1 MRHTTVRTLIAGALA
16 STLVGLAAGSASA
29 DRWWGADRT
38 GDVRQWSYSPEPPP
52 CGTFAEETTPQD
64 ASTDIVGLSVRHEGD
79 TVEVRAHL
87 RNLTGW
93 GDRSVD
99 FEIDTDRR
107 PYSVLVFRNPRRHP
121 ADPWLMDASGIPS
134 TPDECGSYSTVNF
147 GVPCDG
153 LRAATSSRDDHV
165 SVVIPRSCL
174 GTPRW
179 VRAGVRS
186 YRTVGERAR
195 VDTWRRPE
203 PDPQPSSSLIGPL
216 GPRVRHSS

>member
-1 MRHTTVRTLIAGALA
+1 MRHTAVRTLATVALA
-16 STLVGLAAGSASA
+16 STLVALPAGSASA
-29 DRWWGADRT
+29 DRWWGADRS

-93 GDRSVD
+93 GDRSVT

-107 PYSVLVFRNPRRHP
+107 PYSVLVLRNPTRHP
-121 ADPWLMDASGIPS
+121 ADPWLMDASGTPS
-134 TPDECGSYSTVNF
+134 PPDECGSYSTVNF
-147 GVPCDG
+147 GVPCEG
-153 LRAATSSRDDHV
+153 LTAAASSRDDLV

-174 GTPRW
+174 DEPQW
-179 VRAGVRS
+179 VKVGLRS
-186 YRTVGERAR
+186 SRTVGERYR
-195 VDTWRRPE
+195 GDVWRRPE
-203 PDPQPSSSLIGPL
+203 LDAQPTSSLLGPL
-216 GPRVRHSS
+216 GPRVRHSR